1 MKEIF
6 RIYKVILHLFWT
18 VMESLYCKSY
28 DEWQQKR
35 KNCVEKLFPITSNF
49 WQLFIYMSRR
59 PLSHYEYAGK
69 FFRHRKQKASFAIL
83 KILSRTHDC
92 KLSFPVGSFIDLRS
106 GFILWGMADEFLH
119 VDYPNFDARGKYCS
133 RCMHHNKSTWALL
146 SRSTSTMRTQTFRS
160 CCRLAEGGS
169 SWRTLS
175 NTLLIW
181 SSLMSRSLNPWHEKN
196 SSDNSVW
203 LD

>member
-1 MKEIF
+1 MSGNRKKKLCW
-6 RIYKVILHLFWT
+6 KVVSDHVKLLT
-18 VMESLYCKSY
+18 ALY
-28 DEWQQKR
+28 
-35 KNCVEKLFPITSNF
+35 
-49 WQLFIYMSRR
+49 IYMSRR

-92 KLSFPVGSFIDLRS
+92 KLSFPVGYFIDLRS

-119 VDYPNFDARGKYCS
+119 VDYPNVDAGGKYCS

-160 CCRLAEGGS
+160 CCRLGEGGS

-196 SSDNSVW
+196 SSDNSGS

>member
-1 MKEIF
+1 MATEKKKLCW
-6 RIYKVILHLFWT
+6 KVVSDHVKLLTALYIC
-18 VMESLYCKSY
+18 VPPSIQSLWVWVWKFLQTSEAKSS
-28 DEWQQKR
+28 
-35 KNCVEKLFPITSNF
+35 FP
-49 WQLFIYMSRR
+49 
-59 PLSHYEYAGK
+59 
-69 FFRHRKQKASFAIL
+69 IL
-83 KILSRTHDC
+83 KILPRTHDC